1 MVTNEDDGG
10 LGAEVSS
17 RLDELFAEDDEQS
30 PEAGEQGSS
39 GIEGL
44 QAEDVGG
51 VDRSAA
57 TEAKMAEIRR
67 DASPIDNLKALV
79 SEIEWEI
86 TDDTMRGFLSEVAL
100 LKRKYANDPVL
111 STFLKLHE
119 AIGKYIK
126 AKKVNAHPDAIKLVA
141 SSFTVFERIAGTPGM
156 PEAQKKKLLS
166 IEVKAFKRFKAQLPD
181 RKRPVRPVEDDV
193 MPAIPVK
200 LEGLESVDSL
210 ADYIVRKLK
219 NVIVEELE
227 KIRRDLKKGGH

>member
-1 MVTNEDDGG
+1 MVTNEDDGD

-17 RLDELFAEDDEQS
+17 RLDELFAEEDEQS
-30 PEAGEQGSS
+30 PEAGGHDPSVGKS
-39 GIEGL
+39 L
-44 QAEDVGG
+44 QAEKAIN

-57 TEAKMAEIRR
+57 TEAKMEEIRR

-86 TDDTMRGFLSEVAL
+86 TDDTMSGFLNEVAL
-100 LKRKYANDPVL
+100 LKQKYVNDPIL

-119 AIGKYIK
+119 AMGKYIK
-126 AKKVNAHPDAIKLVA
+126 AKKVNAHPDAVKLV
-141 SSFTVFERIAGTPGM
+141 SSAFTVFERVAGAPGM

-181 RKRPVRPVEDDV
+181 RKRPVRPAEDDV
-193 MPAIPVK
+193 MPAIQVK
-200 LEGLESVDSL
+200 LDNLESTDSL

-219 NVIVEELE
+219 KVIVEELE
-227 KIRRDLKKGGH
+227 KIRLDLKKGGR